1 MSVSI
6 DMLIFFLF
14 MMVKTC
20 KLVLYE
26 NNAFYKPKKC
36 RQRFCGLKKNLQIC
50 VIKTV
55 NQTKRIK
62 HKWKISMN

>member
-1 MSVSI
+1 MKNECI
-6 DMLIFFLF
+6 GRYAHFFVY
-14 MMVKTC
+14 MVKTC

-50 VIKTV
+50 VVKIV
-55 NQTKRIK
+55 NED
-62 HKWKISMN
+62 

>member
-1 MSVSI
+1 MKNECI
-6 DMLIFFLF
+6 DRYAHFFLF

-50 VIKTV
+50 VVKIV
-55 NQTKRIK
+55 NED
-62 HKWKISMN
+62 

>member
-6 DMLIFFLF
+6 DMLIFLF

-50 VIKTV
+50 VVKIV
-55 NQTKRIK
+55 NED
-62 HKWKISMN
+62 

>member
-1 MSVSI
+1 
-6 DMLIFFLF
+6 MLIFFLF

-50 VIKTV
+50 VVKIV
-55 NQTKRIK
+55 NED
-62 HKWKISMN
+62 